1 MIFIYSENHPEGA
14 VTGAATDVYS
24 SCFSANLTY
33 RHSMTKL
40 LCSVNEPSIL
50 MLVADNDNDGNCTK
64 WIWCHWQST
73 KWIGPLSWLKLWIYF
88 GFKIAIVG
96 ILQVHTTTAQQKI
109 AYLYSVFDTSMR
121 NWSYMLYFILVAL
134 EVILKMQN
142 FLIWIESLYKT
153 CSWDCGVE
161 NSIRMCAAR

>member
-14 VTGAATDVYS
+14 VSGAATDVCS

-33 RHSMTKL
+33 RHPMTKL

-73 KWIGPLSWLKLWIYF
+73 KWIGPLSWLKLWISL

-96 ILQVHTTTAQQKI
+96 IMQVHNTTKDSIPSFSFWYFNAELELHVI
-109 AYLYSVFDTSMR
+109 FYSCCIGSDSEDAEFSDMNRIT
-121 NWSYMLYFILVAL
+121 I
-134 EVILKMQN
+134 
-142 FLIWIESLYKT
+142 
-153 CSWDCGVE
+153 
-161 NSIRMCAAR
+161 